1 MLDARGFAGLD
12 APEQPGHVAAQLLHD
27 GAALGILQYL
37 LGVRAVDHGP
47 VGAAHQRH
55 MEELGVLHQLIE
67 GAGGAGAAGRAADG
81 GGFVGQIPAARVG
94 ETVHEAGHV
103 AGGGSVMHRRA
114 EDEGVG
120 SLGFLDGLVD
130 YAAEDAALAGSTAAA
145 ADAAAHG
152 LCADVQDLRL
162 DAGGVQLP
170 GDEAQCGIGAAL
182 LVGAAVDEQDF
193 HDKYSPF
200 VRPKKRRSGMILAH
214 S

>member
-1 MLDARGFAGLD
+1 
-12 APEQPGHVAAQLLHD
+12 
-27 GAALGILQYL
+27 
-37 LGVRAVDHGP
+37 
-47 VGAAHQRH
+47 
-55 MEELGVLHQLIE
+55 
-67 GAGGAGAAGRAADG
+67 
-81 GGFVGQIPAARVG
+81 
-94 ETVHEAGHV
+94 
-103 AGGGSVMHRRA
+103 MHRCA

-130 YAAEDAALAGSTAAA
+130 HAAEDAALAGGTAAA

-170 GDEAQCGIGAAL
+170 GDEAQCGIGATL